1 MKDWNKMLIGD
12 NNGISLYWDVNSY
25 PILFLSGP
33 TGSGKTMVTF
43 NILSQCINDYD
54 IHCIDT
60 LHVEWWKNNHKN
72 ITTYTDMKQVSQ
84 CFDTLLSTDFKK
96 PQLVIIENIYEII
109 SKYNNSFDEVVP
121 KLLKLLDKQNIYF
134 CFICQKYDDDEITN
148 IIKLKKVLYLDMCVS
163 AWNDKKLPVG
173 NGYLSFGDTQPCTIK
188 TTKINLKEVEKTLG
202 MN

>member
-1 MKDWNKMLIGD
+1 MNNWNKIELGIY
-12 NNGISLYWDVNSY
+12 NGISMCWDVTLY
-25 PILFLSGP
+25 PILFLSGH
-33 TGSGKTMVTF
+33 TGSGKTMVTL
-43 NILSQCINDYD
+43 NVISQCINNYD

-60 LHVEWWKNNHKN
+60 LHVEWWRNNHKN

-84 CFDTLLSTDFKK
+84 CFDTLLNTEFEK

-109 SKYNNSFDEVVP
+109 SKYNSSFDEIVP

-148 IIKLKKVLYLDMCVS
+148 IIKLKKVLYLAMGTNKVD
-163 AWNDKKLPVG
+163 NKKIAVG
-173 NGYLSFGDTQPCTIK
+173 NGALSFGDTKPCIIQTNRID
-188 TTKINLKEVEKTLG
+188 LKEVEKTLG